1 MLTMTVTN
9 ESFVT
14 RTDVPLVG
22 AFCHKFAIVAKFQD
36 DNKLKTSLKKRIC
49 TVSDFINLI

>member
-1 MLTMTVTN
+1 MTVTN